1 MPVSAIK
8 QNFGHAQQ
16 QHYRQSQCSFN
27 PIIFSQAVS
36 VTSTQITTAI
46 ISTTGNPHS
55 YYDYELRRIIF
66 PHEDSRTTRTIYL
79 TKRNWTRYSC
89 CCKIY
94 TPSPSSKYLYWQQD
108 IFLQTI
114 EVVAVISSS
123 LQRRSLWKKLLTEMW
138 LYEIWEVSP
147 RDGNMQTR

>member
-8 QNFGHAQQ
+8 QNFGLAQQ
-16 QHYRQSQCSFN
+16 QHYRQSQYSFN

-66 PHEDSRTTRTIYL
+66 PHEDGRTTRTIYL
-79 TKRNWTRYSC
+79 TKRN
-89 CCKIY
+89 
-94 TPSPSSKYLYWQQD
+94 
-108 IFLQTI
+108 
-114 EVVAVISSS
+114 
-123 LQRRSLWKKLLTEMW
+123 
-138 LYEIWEVSP
+138 
-147 RDGNMQTR
+147 